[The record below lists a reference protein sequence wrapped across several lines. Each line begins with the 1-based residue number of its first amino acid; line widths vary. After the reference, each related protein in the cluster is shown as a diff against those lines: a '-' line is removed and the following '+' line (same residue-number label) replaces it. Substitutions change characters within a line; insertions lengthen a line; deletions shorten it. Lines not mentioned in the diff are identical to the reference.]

1 MFAFG
6 AAGSKLFHGLG
17 SWQEVLTQDQAKLV
31 DDAPSAEIFSSF
43 YVHEYFSLHHAKIH
57 EDCALLPEPVLQV
70 APATSRRARRRLPS
84 KLVEMLP
91 GCSTYLADRFAH

>member
-17 SWQEVLTQDQAKLV
+17 SWQEVLTQEQTKLV

-43 YVHEYFSLHHAKIH
+43 YVHEYFSLHHTKLH
-57 EDCALLPEPVLQV
+57 E
-70 APATSRRARRRLPS
+70 ARSCQSLNPRLHQRLAEELAEGCLPS
-84 KLVEMLP
+84 L
-91 GCSTYLADRFAH
+91 